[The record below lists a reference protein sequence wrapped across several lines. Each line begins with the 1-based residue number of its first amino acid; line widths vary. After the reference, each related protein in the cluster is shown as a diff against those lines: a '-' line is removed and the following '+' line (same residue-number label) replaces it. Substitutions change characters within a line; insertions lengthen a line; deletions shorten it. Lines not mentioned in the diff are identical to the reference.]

1 MQWVTRQQYPQRRRG
16 PVDNSTALTTS
27 GSATLVRPTEH
38 RTEDVTAD
46 APVEHSPAEDHH
58 PLIIHLPPLKPA
70 IFNAA
75 RLLAETAIVPT
86 LLFGLV
92 LHGFGL
98 GAALI
103 ASLCW
108 AYFVIGMHA
117 VRARRVPGT
126 LLLCAGMVT
135 TRTAASLLTSSAFI
149 YLVQPVIGSICMA
162 AFFLGSAFVGK
173 PITVRLARDFVHIPS
188 HLVARGRV
196 QRMFRDVAL
205 LWGASRVVSAGLSL
219 GMMHSGLNAAL
230 MARGIIAPVLTVVSV
245 LACAAWG
252 WRCLSQDGVCLR
264 RAPVASALAI

>member
-1 MQWVTRQQYPQRRRG
+1 
-16 PVDNSTALTTS
+16 VDNSNALTTA
-27 GSATLVRPTEH
+27 GSATLVRDEPLA
-38 RTEDVTAD
+38 EDAVREVSAS
-46 APVEHSPAEDHH
+46 ELEDHH
-58 PLIIHLPPLKPA
+58 PLIIQLPPLKPA
-70 IFNAA
+70 MLNAA
-75 RLLAETAIVPT
+75 RLLAETALIPT

-98 GAALI
+98 TSALI

-108 AYFVIGMHA
+108 AYFVVGMHA

-126 LLLCAGMVT
+126 LLLCAGMIT

-162 AFFLGSAFVGK
+162 FFFLGSAFVGK

-205 LWGASRVVSAGLSL
+205 LWGASRLVSAGLSL
-219 GMMHSGLNAAL
+219 GMMHSSMSAGLF
-230 MARGIIAPVLTVVSV
+230 ARGVIAPVLTVVSV
-245 LACAAWG
+245 VACAAWG
-252 WRCLSQDGVCLR
+252 WRCLAQDGVCLR
-264 RAPVASALAI
+264 RSPAVGALAI